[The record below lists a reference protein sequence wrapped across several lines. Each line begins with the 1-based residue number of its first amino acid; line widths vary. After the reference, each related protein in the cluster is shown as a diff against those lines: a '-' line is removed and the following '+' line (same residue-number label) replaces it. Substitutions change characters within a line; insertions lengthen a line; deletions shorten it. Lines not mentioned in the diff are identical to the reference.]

1 MTIRRKSSRFNARY
15 LNGAVCGLAAAS
27 IWASWSALTRFAV
40 TTSFDA
46 WDVALLRYGLAGVLL
61 LPVLARRGLAW
72 NRLGW
77 SGLAALVAGAG
88 APYAIV
94 AASALRLA
102 PAAELSALNPGCI
115 PLFVAA
121 IAFVYLRETVSAT
134 QRVGLAFIVAG
145 AVLLIIANAMSTGDA
160 WTTSRLFG
168 AMLAL
173 LAAFMWGVFTVVMRR
188 ADLQP
193 LHAAALVS
201 TGSLAIYLPIYLAW
215 RGAALAQAPLAE
227 LAFQTI
233 FQGVLVTILSL
244 LLYGRAIAM
253 LGASGGAAFGALV
266 PALAALI
273 AIPLLGEWPSA
284 TDWLAIVLISAG
296 VYLASGGPIRRRIG

>member
-1 MTIRRKSSRFNARY
+1 MNPASARY

-77 SGLAALVAGAG
+77 RGLAALIAGAG

-94 AASALRLA
+94 AANALRLA

-121 IAFVYLRETVSAT
+121 IAFVYLRETVSAA
-134 QRVGLAFIVAG
+134 QRAGLALIVAG
-145 AVLLIIANAMSTGDA
+145 AVLLIVANAMSAGDV
-160 WTTSRLFG
+160 WTTPRLLG
-168 AMLAL
+168 ALLAL

-188 ADLQP
+188 ADLEP

-215 RGAALAQAPLAE
+215 RGAALTQAPLVE

-296 VYLASGGPIRRRIG
+296 VYLASGGPIRRRMG